1 MITTVNSFLSEILCI
16 ERNAALSRL
25 PFVVSVLKGNSFGTD
40 FSVQRAEA
48 RKIKVYQGGQMIA
61 TDMAK
66 IWDGI
71 NGDKV
76 IAIVSLEDVMSLSD
90 QQCGPIGM
98 ESMSE
103 ALSALGRNT
112 SVSSVIIKANSPGGQ
127 AFSSF
132 TLDQAV
138 KSLKEIK
145 PVFASVYGSAASAAY
160 IGLSGCTAIF
170 ASHEMCQ
177 IGSIGTISSVLDF
190 TEQLKK
196 EGINLIEEYADDSS
210 DKNIEYREA
219 LKGNLKPIKARV
231 NSINDKVLE
240 IVSTNRP
247 NSDMAKWK
255 TGKLFNATEALEV
268 GLIDGIMS
276 FDALIEQLS
285 N

>member
-66 IWDGI
+66 VWDGL
-71 NGDKV
+71 NGDNI
-76 IAIVSLEDVMSLSD
+76 IAVLSLDGPMSLGD
-90 QQCGPIGM
+90 QACGPIGIDSLS
-98 ESMSE
+98 ESIN
-103 ALSALGRNT
+103 ALVKNPAVSAIVCKT
-112 SVSSVIIKANSPGGQ
+112 HSPGGEVMA
-127 AFSSF
+127 AFSLNQSIIE
-132 TLDQAV
+132 AV
-138 KSLKEIK
+138 KVK
-145 PVFASVYGSAASAAY
+145 PVIAFVYGMAASAAY
-160 IGLSGCTAIF
+160 VGLSGCSAII
-170 ASHEMCQ
+170 AAHDMCQ
-177 IGSIGTISSVLDF
+177 IGSIGTISTILDF

-196 EGINLIEEYADDSS
+196 EGINLIEEYADDST
-210 DKNIEYREA
+210 DKNVEYREA
-219 LKGNLKPIKARV
+219 IKGNTKPLKERV
-231 NSINDKVLE
+231 NSFNAKVLE